1 MASNFLPVGLL
12 DQPWSEDDSL
22 GTLSSLERRQR
33 KAAEKSDINA
43 FYKFL
48 GIVFLTLNLVILGSE
63 LYTFA
68 TEPSRGLTGAFF
80 LEIGRLSGVAYSQL
94 QNLYKVVGDIAWTGI
109 AVVHGHDFAQRGVD
123 IAKGVAELLASGL
136 SYLALALTVLI
147 YFYACY
153 GIWRTPLRTIVLSAV
168 ATPLLIG
175 TPRLYEW
182 LVWRLCKTQS
192 AEPVVLW
199 ALLFGGVMCF
209 ASLLVARI
217 VGGRPGEC
225 SQSTISP
232 TRHRGTAALRRQ
244 PAAGGGASGSG
255 AGGGSGS
262 GHRRGSYS
270 RASSSGRSGAAA
282 ALGDA
287 THPSVA
293 RSSSSASLASSGLFP
308 GFPCLSGAA
317 SVGAAV
323 DPVGIQASARGL
335 HRAGS
340 VGSNFTDTSS
350 PSVGQTK
357 YGAGPGASG
366 GMPNSRGGPTGHP
379 SALDPVGVT
388 SKMNGSSGSRSI
400 GPGGPSCPSTSNS
413 SSTHSVSAA
422 AKGSNSSNSS
432 SSSVKQRQQPGGPC
446 SGGSG
451 SSGGDGISKTKLTG
465 GTATGT
471 GSTANQT
478 RSGAQDLI
486 LARPRGGGSI
496 KQATGSHVSNLK
508 QLELATS
515 SQVAT
520 AATASATAGNPSSS
534 SLVTA
539 AAASTSKKKAPN
551 NSGSSSNTT
560 ATSASS
566 HTPASRQQHGVL
578 HATTASAPASASPA
592 AGSANRPTRSEITG
606 SKLSSKEPTGPVAA
620 VAPAGGGLFSR
631 FTASVASSA
640 AAVTPAMAI
649 RTAKKA
655 TGPAPAF
662 TPAAA
667 ARKPQGQ
674 HTLLPQPLPPPPP
687 MQYIFVQ
694 PPPPPPPRRT
704 QAPAAVS
711 HAPTS
716 TAAAATAEGVASPA
730 ACHNTR
736 NAWLNP
742 NPVIKQASVV
752 SRIHKDA
759 PATVRPPAAA
769 AAMTDFPTSRS
780 TGGAAPH
787 FTASPS
793 TRSASCGGAGSVGVS
808 PVDPPVFEGSPQTYT
823 RSPMFAG
830 TAASFTDGSVRGNVA
845 TTINVPDAMA
855 ALPAVGVPASAFLQ
869 PQAQEHLRTH
879 FQVNLSD
886 PDTLISTTI
895 VSSDASV
902 GSLVAHKHAS
912 GDLDIAN
919 VAANY
924 RPYPSAAVSPAVTA
938 VATANTETGD
948 SFSLFSTPPPLITA
962 DSDINTIAGLDGG
975 QAPRSAGSLHLQ
987 YGNHGVYGNYTALPS
1002 LAIDPVWGQDVPS
1015 IYGAPPLFHG
1025 PRAPP
1030 GFPSHAYGG
1039 VFAAGPI
1046 SGTTGWEQLPTT
1058 AGSNDRSDSLPL
1070 PPAAEKGILA
1080 SLGFVDDASAD
1091 GASGGGG
1098 DDAGGSCAICWSA
1111 PRQVGFLHGK
1121 TSHLCVCRRCAAKL
1135 REGVHSCPMC
1145 RQLIERIIDIY

>member
-80 LEIGRLSGVAYSQL
+80 LEIGRLLGVAYSQL

-136 SYLALALTVLI
+136 FYLALALTVLI
-147 YFYACY
+147 HFYACY
-153 GIWRTPLRTIVLSAV
+153 GIWRTPLRTIVFSAV

-175 TPRLYEW
+175 TPWLYEW
-182 LVWRLCKTQS
+182 LVRRLCKTQS

-199 ALLFGGVMCF
+199 ALLFGGIMCF
-209 ASLLVARI
+209 ASLLVART
-217 VGGRPGEC
+217 VGGRLGEG
-225 SQSTISP
+225 SQSMVSP

-244 PAAGGGASGSG
+244 PAAGGGASVSS

-262 GHRRGSYS
+262 GHRRGLYN

-282 ALGDA
+282 LGDA
-287 THPSVA
+287 TQPSVA

-317 SVGAAV
+317 SGGAAV
-323 DPVGIQASARGL
+323 DPVGIHASARGL

-340 VGSNFTDTSS
+340 VGSNFTDATSS

-357 YGAGPGASG
+357 HGAAPGASG
-366 GMPNSRGGPTGHP
+366 GMPNSRGGLTSHP

-388 SKMNGSSGSRSI
+388 SKMNGSSGSRVV
-400 GPGGPSCPSTSNS
+400 GPGGSACPSTSNN
-413 SSTHSVSAA
+413 SSTHSVSAI
-422 AKGSNSSNSS
+422 AKGSNSS

-465 GTATGT
+465 WTGT
-471 GSTANQT
+471 GAGSTANET

-486 LARPRGGGSI
+486 LARARAGGNI
-496 KQATGSHVSNLK
+496 KQSTGAHVSNLK
-508 QLELATS
+508 QHESITS
-515 SQVAT
+515 SQVIT
-520 AATASATAGNPSSS
+520 AATAFATAGNPSSS

-539 AAASTSKKKAPN
+539 AATSTSKKKAPN
-551 NSGSSSNTT
+551 ISGSNSNTT
-560 ATSASS
+560 GASASS
-566 HTPASRQQHGVL
+566 HTPALRHQHGVL
-578 HATTASAPASASPA
+578 HATTASAPGSASPA
-592 AGSANRPTRSEITG
+592 AGSANRPTRSDMTG
-606 SKLSSKEPTGPVAA
+606 SKPSSKEPAGPVAA

-640 AAVTPAMAI
+640 AAITPAMAI

-655 TGPAPAF
+655 TGPAPAV

-674 HTLLPQPLPPPPP
+674 QTLPPQPLPPPPP
-687 MQYIFVQ
+687 MQYVFVQ

-704 QAPAAVS
+704 QAPVAVS

-716 TAAAATAEGVASPA
+716 TAVAAEGVASPA

-752 SRIHKDA
+752 SRGHKDA
-759 PATVRPPAAA
+759 PATVRTPTAAA
-769 AAMTDFPTSRS
+769 AAMADFPTSRS

-787 FTASPS
+787 LTASPS
-793 TRSASCGGAGSVGVS
+793 TRSASCGGAGSAGVS

-823 RSPMFAG
+823 RSPVYAG
-830 TAASFTDGSVRGNVA
+830 AAASFTDATVRSSV
-845 TTINVPDAMA
+845 TTTGPDAVA

-879 FQVNLSD
+879 LQVNLSC
-886 PDTLISTTI
+886 PETLISTTI
-895 VSSDASV
+895 VSSDSSI

-924 RPYPSAAVSPAVTA
+924 RPYPSAVVSPAVTTA
-938 VATANTETGD
+938 VTANTETGD

-962 DSDINTIAGLDGG
+962 DSAMNTIAGLDGG
-975 QAPRSAGSLHLQ
+975 QAPRSGGGALHLQ

-1002 LAIDPVWGQDVPS
+1002 LVNDPVWGHNVPS

-1025 PRAPP
+1025 PQAPRAPPP

-1039 VFAAGPI
+1039 AFAAGPI
-1046 SGTTGWEQLPTT
+1046 SSTTGWEQLPTT
-1058 AGSNDRSDSLPL
+1058 AGSNDRSDNLPL

-1080 SLGFVDDASAD
+1080 SLGFVDDVSAD